1 MKRIGRW
8 FVYNG
13 HKFYFVKVK
22 GGYEVFYKGRV
33 YSIRKDLRFSSNK
46 KEYHEDEIKAP
57 MTGRLVSLK
66 VKKGQE
72 VKKDQPLAVIEA
84 MKMEIILNSPKDAI
98 VEDIFKNEGEI
109 VNKDEIVIKLSFLE

>member
-8 FVYNG
+8 FIHNG

-33 YSIRKDLRFSSNK
+33 YSIRKDLKVKGDR
-46 KEYHEDEIKAP
+46 EEHHEDEIKAP
-57 MTGRLVSLK
+57 MTGKLVSLK
-66 VKKGQE
+66 VKMGQE

-84 MKMEIILNSPKDAI
+84 MKMEIMLNSPRDAI
-98 VEDIFKNEGEI
+98 VEKIFKGEGEI
-109 VNKDEIVIKLSFLE
+109 VNKGEIVIKLSFLE

>member
-8 FVYNG
+8 FIHNG

-33 YSIRKDLRFSSNK
+33 YSIRKDLKVSGDME
-46 KEYHEDEIKAP
+46 EYVEDEIKAP

-72 VKKDQPLAVIEA
+72 VKKDQALAVIEA
-84 MKMEIILNSPKDAI
+84 MKMEIILSAPKDAI

-109 VNKDEIVIKLSFLE
+109 VNKNEIVIKLSFLE